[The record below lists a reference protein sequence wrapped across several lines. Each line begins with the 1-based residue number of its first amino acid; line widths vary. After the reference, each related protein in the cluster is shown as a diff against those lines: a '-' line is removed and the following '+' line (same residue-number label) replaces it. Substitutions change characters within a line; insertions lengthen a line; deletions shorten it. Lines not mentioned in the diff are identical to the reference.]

1 MVPSSA
7 HVEAAFVLSIL
18 ELEILSFAS
27 MLKCSTRI
35 RSRTDFFNQL
45 HQLEKVKKVY
55 TFHEMQQATE
65 TILSTVQTS
74 VSMDFALAQYGYFAQ
89 CMAANAVQLLSPGF
103 VA

>member
-1 MVPSSA
+1 M
-7 HVEAAFVLSIL
+7 
-18 ELEILSFAS
+18 
-27 MLKCSTRI
+27 
-35 RSRTDFFNQL
+35 
-45 HQLEKVKKVY
+45 KKVY